1 MPPSIPA
8 ETATKSSVY
17 GPVYSW
23 RVGHSL
29 GVDLLLQSAIC
40 SFNCIYCQLG
50 EIQVKTSQRQIFV
63 ATDQV
68 ERDLRNSAWEKAD
81 IITFSGSGEPTLAL
95 NLGEC
100 IHMIKE
106 YTGKAVMV
114 LTNGT
119 LLHDPQVRA
128 ELREA
133 DVVSAK
139 LDASSEEGLT
149 RMNRPV
155 PGVTL
160 EKIVSGIAA
169 LRQEYTG
176 RLCLQCMFMPANL
189 MEVEALAAIIQRIQ
203 PDEVQLNTPK
213 RPYPLQWMLESRGN
227 HGEVE
232 YPAVKLRTLSMEQAA
247 MIESLLHEKTGVPIV
262 SVYKKE
268 EAST

>member
-1 MPPSIPA
+1 MPPTIQPD
-8 ETATKSSVY
+8 TATKTTVY

-29 GVDLLLQSAIC
+29 GVDLLLKSSIC

-50 EIQVKTSQRQIFV
+50 DIQVKTAERQMFV
-63 ATDQV
+63 TTDQV
-68 ERDLRNSAWEKAD
+68 ERDLRHSDWEKAD

-100 IHMIKE
+100 VHMVKE
-106 YTGKAVMV
+106 YTGKPVMV

-119 LLHDPQVRA
+119 LLLDPAVRA
-128 ELREA
+128 DLKEA
-133 DVVSAK
+133 DIVAAK
-139 LDASSEEGLT
+139 LDASSEEGLK

-155 PGVTL
+155 AGVTL
-160 EKIVSGIAA
+160 EKIVDGIVA
-169 LRQEYTG
+169 LRKEYTG
-176 RLCLQCMFMPANL
+176 KLCLQCMFMPANL
-189 MEVEALAAIIQRIQ
+189 TETDALAAIIKRIQ

-232 YPAVKLRTLSMEQAA
+232 YPAMKLKTLSMDQAA
-247 MIESLLHEKTGVPIV
+247 IIESILHQKTGVPIV
-262 SVYKKE
+262 SVYKK
-268 EAST
+268 